1 MLLNKLKYL
10 RKYLDKHLF
19 KEFIYTSFLSTTIFV
34 LFAKKSGDGLYFYM
48 NYQALNKIIIK
59 NYYSI
64 SLIQETLNCLSKI
77 CYYIKLNIIAAFN
90 HLRIAKDDE

>member
-1 MLLNKLKYL
+1 MLLDKLKYL
-10 RKYLDKHLF
+10 KKYLDEYLF
-19 KEFIYTSFLSTTIFV
+19 KEFIYASFLSTTIFV

-64 SLIQETLNCLSKI
+64 SLIQETLNCLSKTH
-77 CYYIKLNIIAAFN
+77 YYTKLDIIAIFN
-90 HLRIAKDDE
+90 HLRIAKDDK